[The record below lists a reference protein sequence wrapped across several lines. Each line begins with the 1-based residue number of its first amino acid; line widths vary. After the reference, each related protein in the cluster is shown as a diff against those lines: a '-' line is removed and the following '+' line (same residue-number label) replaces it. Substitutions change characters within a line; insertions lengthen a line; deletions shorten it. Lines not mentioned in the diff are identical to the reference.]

1 MDILKNKPE
10 EINQEDL
17 KRYAFNGYYT
27 VGQLL
32 EYIQTKIASGEL
44 THDSLVLSQRIED
57 VYFEKNG
64 WGVVKKEGEHYH
76 YCLNHNNKIEDGHY
90 LNKEQYPKIKG
101 DEPFLNKIS
110 EEEMENSKEQ
120 YHPIWCPVVYEGD
133 KNLYLDLHY

>member
-110 EEEMENSKEQ
+110 EEEMENSK
-120 YHPIWCPVVYEGD
+120 
-133 KNLYLDLHY
+133 